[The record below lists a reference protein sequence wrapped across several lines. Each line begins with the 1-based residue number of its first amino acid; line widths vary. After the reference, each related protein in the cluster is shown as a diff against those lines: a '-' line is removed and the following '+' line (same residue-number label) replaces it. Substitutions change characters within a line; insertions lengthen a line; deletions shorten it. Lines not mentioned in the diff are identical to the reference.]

1 MDAQPIKATKTLE
14 LSPQNL
20 PVRVKYS
27 NPGYTNSPIH
37 YVKKPKGIIKMSPI
51 ATPKPSL
58 KTPNALTSSVFTF
71 DVLEQNSKQLP
82 HIEPPK
88 RLKKCFSQPS
98 AFMPD
103 LNSPLITPKNV
114 KKKMPPIKKRKSTL
128 PENPEEVKKLATETE
143 SKELKDILNVIT
155 DCLSNYEGLFKCGTS
170 RDNIET
176 TVNETK
182 NVVSML
188 CIKINQFSKVLE
200 SAEIMYK
207 MINLVY
213 IYIYYLL
220 NNRLLKYSIHFYS
233 QIYLH

>member
-1 MDAQPIKATKTLE
+1 MNSIPTKSTKVLE
-14 LSPQNL
+14 LSPPQGL
-20 PVRVKYS
+20 PIRSKPP
-27 NPGYTNSPIH
+27 NCGYMNSPIH
-37 YVKKPKGIIKMSPI
+37 YVKKPKGVIKMSPI
-51 ATPKPSL
+51 ATPSTPI

-82 HIEPPK
+82 HLETPK
-88 RLKKCFSQPS
+88 RLKKCMSQPS

-114 KKKMPPIKKRKSTL
+114 KKKIPPIKKRKSTL
-128 PENPEEVKKLATETE
+128 PENPEEIKKLATEAET
-143 SKELKDILNVIT
+143 KELKELLNIIT
-155 DCLSNYEGLFKCGTS
+155 ECLTKYENIFKCTEA
-170 RDNIET
+170 RDNVET

-188 CIKINQFSKVLE
+188 CVKVNQFSRILE

-213 IYIYYLL
+213 HYIYYLCYFF
-220 NNRLLKYSIHFYS
+220 R
-233 QIYLH
+233 